1 MVVGKMSEKIVGGDQ
16 LQDRVAEE
24 LQRLVVT
31 TVQQQQITANMYAV
45 SHTILSPMCGLV
57 VWWLGRGFDYRP
69 LHFQVTTLG
78 KLITHMS
85 LCVIWYCLFH
95 QTNILK
101 QSL

>member
-1 MVVGKMSEKIVGGDQ
+1 VTSYREVSLVVVGKMSEKIVGGDQ

-57 VWWLGRGFDYRP
+57 V
-69 LHFQVTTLG
+69 
-78 KLITHMS
+78 
-85 LCVIWYCLFH
+85 
-95 QTNILK
+95 
-101 QSL
+101 